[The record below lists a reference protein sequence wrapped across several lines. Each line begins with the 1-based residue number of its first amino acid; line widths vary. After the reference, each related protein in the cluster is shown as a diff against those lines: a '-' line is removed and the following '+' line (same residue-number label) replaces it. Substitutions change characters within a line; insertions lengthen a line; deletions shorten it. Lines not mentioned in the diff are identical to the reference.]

1 LEERGLL
8 FGLFCELSNQVV
20 ISIFIKSCFSF
31 HAFEQ
36 MYACGVQKETILVSS
51 SSAMKFLFY
60 AENGETEIGVGDNAI
75 LIFSENGTAGC
86 EEFAK

>member
-1 LEERGLL
+1 
-8 FGLFCELSNQVV
+8 
-20 ISIFIKSCFSF
+20 
-31 HAFEQ
+31 

-60 AENGETEIGVGDNAI
+60 AENGETEIVVGDNAI